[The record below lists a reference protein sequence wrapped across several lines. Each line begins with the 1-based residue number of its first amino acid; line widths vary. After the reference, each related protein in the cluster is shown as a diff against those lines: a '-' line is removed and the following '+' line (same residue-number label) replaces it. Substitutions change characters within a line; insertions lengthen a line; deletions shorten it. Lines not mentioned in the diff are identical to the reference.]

1 MWGAATKDIGRCLYR
16 WNDRHETSR
25 IAHGLCG
32 WDSTVYR
39 IFFPCYP
46 QI

>member
-25 IAHGLCG
+25 IAQRLCG